1 MIAGRAAVA
10 ARRRAALVAVFVAVA
25 AGCASTGGERG
36 QRQVLLQVSDADPKS
51 WNATLNIAQLMRRNY
66 AQRGVGQVEIE
77 IVAIGGGIQ
86 MLRDDAV
93 VANRV
98 RDVIGEGTDVVA
110 CEVSMRAFKLPRSQ
124 MLDRLR
130 FVEAGAIEMVE
141 RQRQGWSLLRP

>member
-1 MIAGRAAVA
+1 MRTNLSGAVA
-10 ARRRAALVAVFVAVA
+10 RGSFLLSCALLFAM
-25 AGCASTGGERG
+25 AGCAGTAGESAR
-36 QRQVLLQVSDADPKS
+36 RQVLLQVSDADPKS
-51 WNATLNIAQLMRRNY
+51 WNATLNIAQLMRKNY
-66 AQRGVGQVEIE
+66 AQRGVEGVDIE

-98 RDVIGEGTDVVA
+98 RDVIEEGTEVVA

-130 FVEAGAIEMVE
+130 YVEAGAIEMVE
-141 RQRQGWSLLRP
+141 KQRQGWSLLRP

>member
-1 MIAGRAAVA
+1 MVGRW
-10 ARRRAALVAVFVAVA
+10 RAALVVVLLAMA
-25 AGCASTGGERG
+25 AGCASMGGDAG
-36 QRQVLLQVSDADPKS
+36 QRQVLLQVSDGDPKS
-51 WNATLNIAQLMRRNY
+51 WNATLNIAQLMRKNY
-66 AQRGVGQVEIE
+66 TQRGVGKIDIE

-110 CEVSMRAFKLPRSQ
+110 CEVSMRAFKLPRGQ

-130 FVEAGAIEMVE
+130 YVEAGAIEMVE
-141 RQRQGWSLLRP
+141 RQRQGWTLLRP